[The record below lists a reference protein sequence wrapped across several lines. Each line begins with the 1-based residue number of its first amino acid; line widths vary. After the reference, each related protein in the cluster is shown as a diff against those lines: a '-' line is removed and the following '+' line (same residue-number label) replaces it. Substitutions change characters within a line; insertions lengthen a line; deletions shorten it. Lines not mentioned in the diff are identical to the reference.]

1 MSTMTRSRTRARSG
15 SGLTAGG
22 ILRSET
28 IKLFTVRSTIWCL
41 AIIVVISIGLGLLLA
56 GTFNAGMGAPT
67 AEQQQGFWVQ
77 LATIGISFSQLV
89 VAVLGVLVI
98 SGEFG
103 TGMIRS
109 TFTAVPRRVPALAA
123 KAVVIGVVTF
133 VVSVVAVFGAAILP
147 AGLLPAVG
155 IEPDFG
161 DSRVWL
167 ALLGGAIYLG
177 LLAVLSLSIGAIV
190 RNSAGGIATALGL
203 ILVLPTVLTIFA
215 AITQAQ
221 WVQNISAFLP
231 SAAGAR
237 MFAFVTDSEPAA
249 PGMILLEPWQA
260 TLVLVAWVAVF
271 FTFASILVK
280 RRDA

>member
-1 MSTMTRSRTRARSG
+1 MSAMTHTATR

-41 AIIVVISIGLGLLLA
+41 AIVVVISIGLGFLLA
-56 GTFNAGMGAPT
+56 ATLNAGPT
-67 AEQQQGFWVQ
+67 PLAAEQQQGFWLQ
-77 LATIGISFSQLV
+77 CATVGVGFSQLV

-98 SGEFG
+98 SGEYS

-109 TFTAVPRRVPALAA
+109 TFTSVPGRVSALGA
-123 KAVVIGVVTF
+123 KAVVIGVTTF
-133 VVSVVAVFGAAILP
+133 LVGGVAVIGAAILP
-147 AGLLPAVG
+147 SGLLPAAG

-161 DSRVWL
+161 EPRIWL
-167 ALLGGAIYLG
+167 ALLGAAVYLG

-203 ILVLPTVLTIFA
+203 ILVLPTVLGLFA
-215 AITQAQ
+215 VITGAQ
-221 WVQNISAFLP
+221 WAQNISVFLP
-231 SAAGAR
+231 SEAGSR
-237 MFAFVTDSEPAA
+237 MFAFVNELQEAA
-249 PGMILLEPWQA
+249 PGTILLDPWQG
-260 TLVLVAWVAVF
+260 TLVMVAWVAVF
-271 FTFASILVK
+271 LTIAGVLIK